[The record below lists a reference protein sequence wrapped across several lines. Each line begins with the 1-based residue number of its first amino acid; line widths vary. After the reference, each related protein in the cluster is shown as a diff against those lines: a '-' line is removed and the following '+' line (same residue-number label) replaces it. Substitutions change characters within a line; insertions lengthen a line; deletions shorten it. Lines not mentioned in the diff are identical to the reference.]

1 MLSRISQIKY
11 VVQAICVRLQVS
23 DPFIGTS
30 SAKHPDHYYVCTFKV
45 YPTTKFS
52 EIKKAACEF
61 WNKIE
66 QKYILTD
73 EYYNNLASYATGSST
88 ECTVMNFFKGYT
100 PLNAAN
106 EAIVYLVQANQKVRD
121 LHKL

>member
-1 MLSRISQIKY
+1 MLSRISQIRY
-11 VVQAICVRLQVS
+11 VVQAICVRLAIS
-23 DPFIGTS
+23 DPFIAASTS
-30 SAKHPDHYYVCTFKV
+30 NQGHYYMCTFKV

-73 EYYNNLASYATGSST
+73 EYYNNLASYATGGASD
-88 ECTVMNFFKGYT
+88 CTVMNFFKNYT
-100 PLNAAN
+100 PLNTNN
-106 EAIVYLVQANQKVRD
+106 EAMVYLV
-121 LHKL
+121 